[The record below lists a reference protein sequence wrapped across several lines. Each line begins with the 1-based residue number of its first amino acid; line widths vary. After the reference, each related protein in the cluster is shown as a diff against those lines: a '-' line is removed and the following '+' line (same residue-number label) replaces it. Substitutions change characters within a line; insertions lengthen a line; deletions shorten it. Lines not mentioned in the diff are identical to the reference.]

1 MNHHTRE
8 PRRPSR
14 RRGLVTLAAA
24 ASLAVV
30 AAACSG
36 QPPAPVPSSVPAP
49 SAAPSAKPSGALN
62 GAARSGVSGGA
73 LFGGN
78 APMAEEESQ
87 LGRKLA
93 IVRVYYQIGQSF
105 PGPSSSQL
113 LARGS
118 TLLVSLDSSTSGPG
132 YSSIAAGDD
141 DTAILSFLQAVNQ
154 AAVQY
159 HLPAIYICFEHEPEN
174 YLHAKLGSAAEFIQ
188 AWDHVHLLARAANL
202 DWDGGG
208 RLHWVWIMV
217 HNAYQL
223 SGGARQWW
231 PGSHEVDIVAAD
243 GYNSYACRLAK
254 NSPQVSQ
261 GQATPA
267 SIFSPVVRFAHKH
280 GQLPVF
286 ISEWG
291 SDPDPVG
298 TQPGFIHQMESFV
311 AANPLVYAVLY
322 WDSTGVGCDY
332 SFNRESSS
340 ISAMNTL
347 AHSSRLQ
354 GHLTG

>member
-1 MNHHTRE
+1 M
-8 PRRPSR
+8 
-14 RRGLVTLAAA
+14 LATA
-24 ASLAVV
+24 ASLAIV
-30 AAACSG
+30 AAACGS
-36 QPPAPVPSSVPAP
+36 QPPAPAPSSIPATSVRP
-49 SAAPSAKPSGALN
+49 SVKPSPAFN
-62 GAARSGVSGGA
+62 SAARSGVSGGA

-78 APMAEEESQ
+78 APMAQEESQ

-105 PGPSSSQL
+105 PGPSSAQL
-113 LARGS
+113 LAEGS
-118 TLLVSLDSSTSGPG
+118 TLLVSLDSSTSGPS

-141 DTAILSFLQAVNQ
+141 DTAILGFLRAVNQ

-159 HLPAIYICFEHEPEN
+159 HLPAIYLCFEHEPEN
-174 YLHAKLGSAAEFIQ
+174 YLHVKLGSAAQFIQ
-188 AWDHVHLLARAANL
+188 AWDHVHQLAMAAHL
-202 DWDGGG
+202 DWNDGG

-217 HNAYQL
+217 HNAYQIG
-223 SGGARQWW
+223 GGARTWW
-231 PGSHEVDIVAAD
+231 PGAHEVDIVAAD

-254 NSPQVSQ
+254 NSPQASQ

-267 SIFSPVVRFAHKH
+267 SIFNPVVRFAHKH

-291 SDPDPVG
+291 SDFDPVG
-298 TQPGFIHQMESFV
+298 TQSGFIRQMESFV
-311 AANPLVYAVLY
+311 AANPLVDAVLY

-332 SFNRESSS
+332 SFNSESAS